1 MDAISVKALEMV
13 AREYDARLGPTLLA
27 PWISHTIDA
36 AHVKPGDQVLDV
48 ACGPGELTL
57 QTARRTGAAG
67 HVTGLDLN
75 PGMLALARTKSS
87 HITWLEGDAE
97 TLPFADNQFDAV
109 ICQFGLMLFPDPAKA
124 LREMYRVV
132 AHHRHLVVAVFG
144 DLAEQPVYRALAEIY
159 DDVVSDT
166 VGNLLRV
173 PFSMGSADRLNR
185 VFSSAGIHDT
195 EHVRL
200 EEAAI
205 FASLKELALAD
216 IEGWFPFA
224 GVTLTPA
231 QVEAVIAEVQSGLA
245 PFQRA
250 DGTIHFPVSVHLVTA
265 TKRTASE
272 AHRPLAI

>member
-27 PWISHTIDA
+27 PWISRTIDA

-48 ACGPGELTL
+48 ACGSGELAL
-57 QTARRTGAAG
+57 QAARRTGPAG

-87 HITWLEGDAE
+87 EITWLEGDAE

-109 ICQFGLMLFPDPAKA
+109 MCQFGLMLFPDPPKG

-132 AHHRHLVVAVFG
+132 APHRHLAVAVFG
-144 DLAEQPVYRALAEIY
+144 ELAEQPVYRALAEVY
-159 DDVVSDT
+159 DDVVGDA

-173 PFSMGSADRLNR
+173 PFAMGNADRLNQA
-185 VFSSAGIHDT
+185 FGGADIHDT

-200 EEAAI
+200 EESAV
-205 FASLKELALAD
+205 FASLQDLALAD

-231 QVEAVIAEVQSGLA
+231 QVEAVIAEVQSSLA
-245 PFQRA
+245 SFRRA
-250 DGTIHFPVSVHLVTA
+250 DGTVQFPVSVHLVTA
-265 TKRTASE
+265 TKRSASE